1 MLQQLPNL
9 KSPYIKAKL
18 EPVTN
23 NFISTRI
30 IYSTTQLL
38 EPPPNFELTQIDEG
52 SDFKSVPLTQCE
64 KKKCFFC
71 SLCQIPNSKS
81 NPFSIWVLLK
91 GN

>member
-64 KKKCFFC
+64 KKNVFFVRFAKYPIQNLIHSQYGFC
-71 SLCQIPNSKS
+71 
-81 NPFSIWVLLK
+81 
-91 GN
+91 

>member
-64 KKKCFFC
+64 KKYDFFVRFDKPPIQNLIHSQYGFC
-71 SLCQIPNSKS
+71 
-81 NPFSIWVLLK
+81 
-91 GN
+91 